1 MQQADMPYTRCY
13 LLICYGN
20 IVNIL
25 FDALI
30 RQFYHISI
38 DVYHVKPIPC
48 PPANDTNYL
57 KTEHYFKYFIELT
70 NCRIVIIEY
79 RIAYKYKMIVYVDY
93 SIVYRFWLIV

>member
-30 RQFYHISI
+30 RKFYPINT
-38 DVYHVKPIPC
+38 DVYPVKPIPFQ
-48 PPANDTNYL
+48 PENDTNYL
-57 KTEHYFKYFIELT
+57 KTEHHFKYFIELT

-79 RIAYKYKMIVYVDY
+79 RIVYKYERIVYLDY
-93 SIVYRFWLIV
+93 SIVYSFWLVV